1 MELKTKQKTVLW
13 ILFLLVAFAQ
23 LFPLIWLVDFS
34 FVDSNDFFS
43 SVILKWPSEPQ
54 WINYFN
60 AWVDG
65 KFPQYLFNS
74 VLVSGVTIILTVF
87 LSLSLGY
94 AFTRMKWKLRS
105 FFFTIILLG
114 IMIPVHAT
122 LLPNF
127 AIFKSLGLTN
137 SYLGLILPYTAV
149 SVPLGTFILSGFLRS
164 IPAAIEESAIMD
176 GCSIYRIVFQIIL
189 PLTMPALVTIAV
201 TTFLNCWNEFIM
213 ASTFLSKDTLKTLP
227 FSVMNFAGQYSS
239 DYGSQFA
246 VMVLTSI
253 PAIIIYA
260 LFNEQITKGVTAGAV
275 KG

>member
-1 MELKTKQKTVLW
+1 MKKKHKIMLR
-13 ILFLLVAFAQ
+13 ILFLLVSFGQ

-34 FVDSNDFFS
+34 FNSSSDFFS
-43 SVILKWPSEPQ
+43 SSILKWPSSPQ
-54 WINYFN
+54 WQNYIN

-65 KFPQYLFNS
+65 KFPKYLLNS
-74 VLVSGVTIILTVF
+74 VLISAVTIILTVF
-87 LSLSLGY
+87 LSLSLAY
-94 AFTRMKWKLRS
+94 AFTRMQWKTRS

-114 IMIPVHAT
+114 IMIPIHAT

-164 IPAAIEESAIMD
+164 IPGAIEESAVMD
-176 GCSIYRIVFQIIL
+176 GCNIYRIVFQIIM

-201 TTFLNCWNEFIM
+201 TTFLTCWNEFIM
-213 ASTFLSKDTLKTLP
+213 ASTFLSKDSLKTLP
-227 FSVMNFAGQYSS
+227 FSVLLLLPGNILPIMVTICRHGLNIDTG
-239 DYGSQFA
+239 DYYY
-246 VMVLTSI
+246 
-253 PAIIIYA
+253 AI
-260 LFNEQITKGVTAGAV
+260 FNEQITKGVTAGAV

>member
-1 MELKTKQKTVLW
+1 MKKKHKIMLW
-13 ILFLLVAFAQ
+13 ILFLLVSFGQ

-34 FVDSNDFFS
+34 FNSSSDFFS
-43 SVILKWPSEPQ
+43 SSVLKWPSSPQ
-54 WINYFN
+54 WQNYVN

-65 KFPQYLFNS
+65 KFPKYLLNS
-74 VLVSGVTIILTVF
+74 VLISAVTIILTVF
-87 LSLSLGY
+87 LSLSLAY
-94 AFTRMKWKLRS
+94 AFTRMQWKTRS

-114 IMIPVHAT
+114 IMIPIHAT

-164 IPAAIEESAIMD
+164 IPGAIEESAVMD
-176 GCSIYRIVFQIIL
+176 GCSIYRIVFQIIM

-201 TTFLNCWNEFIM
+201 TTFLTCWNEFIM
-213 ASTFLSKDTLKTLP
+213 ASTFLSKDSLKTLP
-227 FSVMNFAGQYSS
+227 FSVMNFTGQYSS

-260 LFNEQITKGVTAGAV
+260 IFNEQITKGVTAGAV

>member
-1 MELKTKQKTVLW
+1 MQKNTKIALW
-13 ILFLLVAFAQ
+13 IFFLIVAALQ
-23 LFPLIWLVDFS
+23 LFPLIWMIDFS
-34 FVDSNDFFS
+34 FASSTEFYSSN
-43 SVILKWPSEPQ
+43 ILTWPETFQ
-54 WINYFN
+54 WQNYVN

-65 KFPQYLFNS
+65 KFLRYFFNS
-74 VLVSGVTIILTVF
+74 ALVTSTTIVLTIL
-87 LSLSLGY
+87 LSLTLAY
-94 AFTRMKWKLRS
+94 AFTRMTWKLRS

-114 IMIPVHAT
+114 IMIPIHAT

-127 AIFKSLGLTN
+127 AIFKQIGLTD

-149 SVPLGTFILSGFLRS
+149 SVPLATFILTGFMRS
-164 IPAAIEESAIMD
+164 IPKAMEESAVMD
-176 GCSIYRIVFQIIL
+176 GCSIYRTVFQIIA
-189 PLTMPALVTIAV
+189 PLTKPALVTVIV
-201 TTFLNCWNEFIM
+201 MTFLNCWNEFIM
-213 ASTFLSKDTLKTLP
+213 ASTFLSKDALKTLP

-260 LFNEQITKGVTAGAV
+260 IFNEQITKGVTAGAV

>member
-1 MELKTKQKTVLW
+1 MKTKQKTVLW